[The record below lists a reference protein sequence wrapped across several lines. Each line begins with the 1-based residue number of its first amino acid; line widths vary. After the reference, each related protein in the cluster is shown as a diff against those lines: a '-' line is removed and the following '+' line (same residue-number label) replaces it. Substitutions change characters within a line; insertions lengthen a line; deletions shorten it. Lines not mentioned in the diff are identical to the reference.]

1 VGLRAWV
8 AIMAS
13 KQTGL
18 RPADRVAVK
27 RVYAPVAPQ
36 DGTRIL
42 VDRLWPRGVSK
53 DKAKIDIWLKDIAP
67 SDGLRRRV
75 HSGQAAWD
83 AFVVDY
89 GRELAQEPGASAASE
104 LLAQIGR
111 GPVTL
116 LYAARNETQNN
127 AVALKNWLLGKVR
140 AGAGGARATPR
151 PGGKKAKAAKR

>member
-1 VGLRAWV
+1 M
-8 AIMAS
+8 AIMPS
-13 KQTGL
+13 KQTGS

-27 RVYAPVAPQ
+27 RVYAPASPQ

-75 HSGQAAWD
+75 HGGQAAWD

-104 LLAQIGR
+104 LLTRIGR
-111 GPVTL
+111 EPVTL

-127 AVALKNWLLGKVR
+127 AVALKHWLLGKVR
-140 AGAGGARATPR
+140 AGAGGARATAPP

>member
-1 VGLRAWV
+1 
-8 AIMAS
+8 MPS
-13 KQTGL
+13 KPTGS

-27 RVYAPVAPQ
+27 RVYAPVSPQ

-53 DKAKIDIWLKDIAP
+53 DKASIDIWLKDIAP

-75 HSGQAAWD
+75 HGGQAAWH
-83 AFVVDY
+83 AFVADY

-104 LLAQIGR
+104 LLARIGR
-111 GPVTL
+111 EPVTL
-116 LYAARNETQNN
+116 LYAARNERQNN

-140 AGAGGARATPR
+140 AGAGGAKAATPR
-151 PGGKKAKAAKR
+151 PGSKKAKAAKR

>member
-1 VGLRAWV
+1 
-8 AIMAS
+8 MPS
-13 KQTGL
+13 KQTGS

-27 RVYAPVAPQ
+27 RVYAPASPH

-75 HSGQAAWD
+75 HGGQAAWD

-104 LLAQIGR
+104 LLTRIGR
-111 GPVTL
+111 EPVTL

-127 AVALKNWLLGKVR
+127 AVALKHWLLGKVR
-140 AGAGGARATPR
+140 AGAGGARATAPR

>member
-1 VGLRAWV
+1 
-8 AIMAS
+8 MPS
-13 KQTGL
+13 KQTGS

-27 RVYAPVAPQ
+27 RVYAPASPQ

-75 HSGQAAWD
+75 HGGQAAWD

-104 LLAQIGR
+104 LLTRIGR
-111 GPVTL
+111 EPVTL

-127 AVALKNWLLGKVR
+127 AVALKHWLLGKVR
-140 AGAGGARATPR
+140 GGAGGARTTAPR

>member
-1 VGLRAWV
+1 
-8 AIMAS
+8 MPS
-13 KQTGL
+13 KQTGS

-27 RVYAPVAPQ
+27 RVYAPASPR

-53 DKAKIDIWLKDIAP
+53 DKASIDIWLKDIAP

-75 HSGQAAWD
+75 HGGQAAWD

-104 LLAQIGR
+104 LLTRIGR
-111 GPVTL
+111 EPVTL

-127 AVALKNWLLGKVR
+127 AVALKHWLLGKVR
-140 AGAGGARATPR
+140 AGAGGARATAPR

>member
-1 VGLRAWV
+1 
-8 AIMAS
+8 MPS
-13 KQTGL
+13 KQTGS

-27 RVYAPVAPQ
+27 RVYAPASPQ

-75 HSGQAAWD
+75 HGGQAAWD

-104 LLAQIGR
+104 LLTRIGR
-111 GPVTL
+111 EPVTL

-127 AVALKNWLLGKVR
+127 AVALKHWLLGKMR
-140 AGAGGARATPR
+140 AGAGGARATASR

>member
-1 VGLRAWV
+1 
-8 AIMAS
+8 MPS
-13 KQTGL
+13 KQTGS

-27 RVYAPVAPQ
+27 RVYAPAAPQ

-75 HSGQAAWD
+75 HGGQAAWD

-104 LLAQIGR
+104 LLTRIGR
-111 GPVTL
+111 EPVTL

-127 AVALKNWLLGKVR
+127 AVALKHWLLGKVR
-140 AGAGGARATPR
+140 GGAGGARTTAPR